1 MCIEEFRNLIFYLIC
16 DGLGE
21 SAESIIAQQE
31 EKGFIELEKLD
42 FLQIISKLEGMLD
55 ITTGWL
61 EHNDYRINLNKLC
74 DRVNEILN

>member
-1 MCIEEFRNLIFYLIC
+1 MCIEEFRNLIIYLIC

-42 FLQIISKLEGMLD
+42 FLLS
-55 ITTGWL
+55 
-61 EHNDYRINLNKLC
+61 LN
-74 DRVNEILN
+74 I